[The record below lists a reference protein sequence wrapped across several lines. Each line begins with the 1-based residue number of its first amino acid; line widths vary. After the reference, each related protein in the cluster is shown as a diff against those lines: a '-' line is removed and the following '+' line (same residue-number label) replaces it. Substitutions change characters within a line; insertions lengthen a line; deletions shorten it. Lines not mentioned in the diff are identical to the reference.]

1 MKTRLLIGAFGLAM
15 GLFGAL
21 RFLQRDLDDILDSVL
36 WLAGGVA
43 VHDAVI
49 APLTLALGAL
59 ASRVLPAAVR
69 TRVVLGFVVLAT
81 MTITAIPVLG
91 RFGARE
97 DNATLLD
104 RNYTVGWLTVAALI
118 VVGTLLVARVSDRLG
133 QRAPAHARQP
143 EPKG

>member
-59 ASRVLPAAVR
+59 GSRVLPAAVR

-91 RFGARE
+91 RFGARD

-133 QRAPAHARQP
+133 QRAPTHSRQP

>member
-1 MKTRLLIGAFGLAM
+1 MRTRLLIGALGLAM

-21 RFLQRDLDDILDSVL
+21 RFLQRDLDDIVDSVL

-59 ASRVLPAAVR
+59 GARVLPDAAR
-69 TRVVLGFVVLAT
+69 TRVVLGLVVVAT

-91 RFGARE
+91 RFGARA
-97 DNATLLD
+97 DNSSLLD
-104 RNYTVGWLTVAALI
+104 RNYTVGWLTVVALV
-118 VVGTLLVARVSDRLG
+118 VVGTLLVGRLTG
-133 QRAPAHARQP
+133 RRANRLTGRRAQS
-143 EPKG
+143 EV

>member
-1 MKTRLLIGAFGLAM
+1 MRTRLLIGALGLAM

-36 WLAGGVA
+36 WMAGGVA

-59 ASRVLPAAVR
+59 GARVLPDAAR
-69 TRVVLGFVVLAT
+69 TRVVLGFVVVAT

-91 RFGARE
+91 RFGARA
-97 DNATLLD
+97 DNSSLLD
-104 RNYTVGWLTVAALI
+104 RNYTVGWLI
-118 VVGTLLVARVSDRLG
+118 VVALVVAGTLLVGRLTDRRAHSD
-133 QRAPAHARQP
+133 P
-143 EPKG
+143 

>member
-36 WLAGGVA
+36 WLAAGVA